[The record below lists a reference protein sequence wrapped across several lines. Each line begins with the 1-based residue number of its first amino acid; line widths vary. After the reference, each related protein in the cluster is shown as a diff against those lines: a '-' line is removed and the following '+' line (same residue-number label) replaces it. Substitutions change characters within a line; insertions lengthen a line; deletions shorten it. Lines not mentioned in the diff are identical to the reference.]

1 MGCSVAIRVSDGIA
15 IDHVDRQGR
24 LQEII
29 DVQME
34 SRHESHQKDIG
45 KTFKVLVEGISKK
58 SGDQLVG
65 RNDQNK
71 AIIFDK
77 KDKNPGDY
85 VMVKV
90 TDCTRATLIG
100 ELV

>member
-1 MGCSVAIRVSDGIA
+1 M
-15 IDHVDRQGR
+15 
-24 LQEII
+24 
-29 DVQME
+29 
-34 SRHESHQKDIG
+34 
-45 KTFKVLVEGISKK
+45 VEGISKK
-58 SGDQLVG
+58 SGEQLVG